1 MRLLVNKQIIPYTSL
16 GWSGSKYNAARR
28 LDISYPSSL
37 SFNFNQGNTVKL
49 HDGETELFSG
59 YLFRK
64 SRSHQSN
71 EISLL
76 TYDPMIYV
84 LKSSGSYNFK
94 TTTLGNVINKVA
106 ADLGIPVGPIVDS
119 NTKITLE
126 PQLSQNCYEVI
137 LEACRQAKKRTNK
150 IYLPKIIDGRL
161 SLVAAGEVVKSLE
174 LANRVNLLDS
184 TYSETIENVVNK
196 IVIIDD
202 KGKRI
207 GQVTG
212 EGLKTWGTFQD
223 VYEKEDKKNAT
234 DEAKKLLHGLDRE
247 ASVEALG
254 DIRCVSGKAITIK
267 DPSNF
272 KGLFYIDEDTHKW
285 ENGNYTMSLTLNFK
299 NEMEE

>member
-1 MRLLVNKQIIPYTSL
+1 MRLIVNNQDIPFTSL
-16 GWSGSKYNAARR
+16 EWSGSKYNAARR
-28 LDISYPSSL
+28 LDTSFPSNL
-37 SFNFNQGNTVKL
+37 SFNLTQGNLVKL
-49 HDGETELFSG
+49 YDENTLLFSG
-59 YLFRK
+59 YLFSK
-64 SRSHQSN
+64 SRSHQSG

-76 TYDPMIYV
+76 AYDPMIYV

-94 TTTLGNVINKVA
+94 TSTLGNVLTKVA

-119 NTKITLE
+119 GTQITLE

-137 LEACRQAKKRTNK
+137 LEACRQAKKKTNK
-150 IYLPKIIDGRL
+150 IYLPKIIGGKL

-174 LANRVNLLDS
+174 LANSVNLLDS

-196 IVIIDD
+196 VVIIDN

-212 EGLKTWGTFQD
+212 EGLNTWGTFQD
-223 VYEKEDKKNAT
+223 VYEKEEKKNAT

-254 DIRCVSGKAITIK
+254 DVRCISGKAITIK
-267 DPSNF
+267 DPTTL
-272 KGLFYIDEDTHKW
+272 KGLFYIDEDVHRW

>member
-1 MRLLVNKQIIPYTSL
+1 VRLLVNKQEIPFTSL
-16 GWSGSKYNAARR
+16 VWSGSKYNAARQ

-37 SFNFNQGNTVKL
+37 PFNINQGNTVKL
-49 HDGETELFSG
+49 FDGDTELFSG

-64 SRSHQSN
+64 SRSHQSD

-76 TYDPMIYV
+76 AYEPMIYV

-94 TTTLGNVINKVA
+94 STTLGNVLTKVS
-106 ADLGIPVGPIVDS
+106 ADLGIPLGPIVDS
-119 NTKITLE
+119 STKITLE

-137 LEACRQAKKRTNK
+137 IEACREAKKKTSK
-150 IYLPKIIDGRL
+150 IYLPKIIGDKL
-161 SLVAAGEVVKSLE
+161 SLVAAGEVVKNLV
-174 LANRVNLLDS
+174 LANSVNLLDS
-184 TYSETIENVVNK
+184 TYSETIENVINK
-196 IVIIDD
+196 VIIVDD

-212 EGLKTWGTFQD
+212 EGLNTWGTFQD
-223 VYEKEDKKNAT
+223 VYEKEKKKNAT

-254 DIRCVSGKAITIK
+254 DVRCISGKAITIK

-272 KGLFYIDEDTHKW
+272 KGLFYIDEDTHRW
-285 ENGNYTMSLTLNFK
+285 ENGDYTMSLTLNFK
-299 NEMEE
+299 NELEE

>member
-1 MRLLVNKQIIPYTSL
+1 MRLLVNKQEIPFTTL
-16 GWSGSKYNAARR
+16 EWSGSKYNAARR
-28 LDISYPSSL
+28 LDITYPSSL
-37 SFNFNQGNTVKL
+37 PFNFSQVSTVKL
-49 HDGETELFSG
+49 YDGEVELFSG

-64 SRSHQSN
+64 SRSHQSD

-76 TYDPMIYV
+76 AYDPMIYV

-94 TTTLGNVINKVA
+94 TTTIGNVFIKVA
-106 ADLGIPVGPIVDS
+106 ADLGIPLGQVVES
-119 NTKITLE
+119 STSITLE

-137 LEACRQAKKRTNK
+137 LEACRQAKKKTNK
-150 IYLPKIIDGRL
+150 IYLPKIIKGRL
-161 SLVAAGEVVKSLE
+161 SLITAGEVVKNLE
-174 LANRVNLLDS
+174 LANGVNLLDS

-196 IVIIDD
+196 VIIIDD

-212 EGLKTWGTFQD
+212 EGLNTWGTFQD
-223 VYEKEDKKNAT
+223 VYEKEKKKNAT

-254 DIRCVSGKAITIK
+254 DVRCISGKAITIK

-272 KGLFYIDEDTHKW
+272 KGLFYIDEDSHRW